1 MRSMTDLIKFI
12 LYWRKRIFSE
22 LSLIKIIIIIIIKLK
37 DINSN
42 YHQKFIFFFL
52 MAVLKSLKDILFSYC
67 LEANCTFLLLDIR
80 CFQVR
85 NLLFMV

>member
-22 LSLIKIIIIIIIKLK
+22 LSLIKIIIIIKLK

>member
-1 MRSMTDLIKFI
+1 MTDLIKFI

-22 LSLIKIIIIIIIKLK
+22 LSLIKIIIIIIKLK

-42 YHQKFIFFFL
+42 YDQKFIFFFL

>member
-12 LYWRKRIFSE
+12 LYWRKIIFSE
-22 LSLIKIIIIIIIKLK
+22 LSLIKIIIIIIKLK